1 MEKEH
6 IPQTNSINELARFW
20 DTHDIT
26 DFEDELAEV
35 REAVFEKAKYMKKS
49 ELEHIIRAAG
59 AIADV
64 QKVIIVGSQAILAQ
78 FPDLSAPLFESG
90 SSEVSLI
97 IENREILL
105 RSIEADIIIPDSTEK
120 TEMVEAALGE
130 LSLFHETFG
139 YYAQGV
145 DLTTSKL
152 PEGWESRLVEIC
164 NENTNS
170 ISGLCLEIHDLMI
183 SKLYARRDK
192 DIEFFKAAVNLG
204 LISKETLI
212 DRLNKT
218 SLSNERRRLIEK
230 HIETGFS
237 K

>member
-1 MEKEH
+1 
-6 IPQTNSINELARFW
+6 
-20 DTHDIT
+20 
-26 DFEDELAEV
+26 
-35 REAVFEKAKYMKKS
+35 MKRS

-78 FPDLSAPLFESG
+78 FPNLSAPLVESN

-97 IENREILL
+97 IQNREILL
-105 RSIEADIIIPDSTEK
+105 KSIEADIIIPDSAEK

-130 LSLFHETFG
+130 LSLFHETFR

-164 NENTNS
+164 NENTNG

-183 SKLYARRDK
+183 SKLYAGRDK
-192 DIEFFKAAVNLG
+192 DIEFFKAAANLN
-204 LISKETLI
+204 LLSKETLI
-212 DRLNKT
+212 GRLNKT
-218 SLSNERRRLIEK
+218 SMSDERKHLIDK
-230 HIETGFS
+230 FIERGFS
-237 K
+237 E